1 MMRTKLISELRP
13 RRELASSIIRGK
25 MMTGNVA
32 AAWAARLAEV
42 DYIPA
47 YPITPQTEIIEVL
60 SHWIALGEMKARLT
74 ILDSEHSMLTAAG
87 TGSLAG
93 ARVFTAT
100 SSQGLLYG
108 FEMLYNIAGWRAPII
123 LVNVSRAVAAPI
135 TLEPDHNDFLST
147 RDTGFILLQAETCQE
162 VLDLILLAY
171 RVSEDRRV
179 LLPSIVNLDG
189 FHLSFTREPVKTPS
203 IEEVRSFL
211 PRYAPPY
218 PFRASTPSTKGTPVL
233 RPPLYSFFKYQMYL
247 SSLNAVK
254 VFKEACDEFEAYFA
268 RRYDVVEKY
277 MLDDAEYV
285 LVMMGS
291 FASIG
296 KKAVKIMR
304 EEGFSVGLLKLRMI
318 RPFPRQDVRRAL
330 EGKRAVAVIDQNIA
344 PGLGG
349 ILYPEICSVLYNVVN
364 KPKIILPVIGGVGGK
379 TISIDEIRYVVELM
393 KKYEIGGEPE
403 PVLLFREDELREVK
417 SLLRIGVGE

>member
-13 RRELASSIIRGK
+13 RREIASVVTRAK
-25 MMTGNVA
+25 MMTGNLA

-42 DYIPA
+42 DYVPA
-47 YPITPQTEIIEVL
+47 YPITPQTEIIETI
-60 SHWIALGEMKARLT
+60 SQWIALGEMKAKLI
-74 ILDSEHSMLTAAG
+74 ILDSEHSMLAAAG
-87 TGSLAG
+87 TSSLTG

-108 FEMLYNIAGWRAPII
+108 FEMLYNIAGWRAPIV

-162 VLDLILLAY
+162 ILDLILLAY
-171 RVSEDRRV
+171 KVSEDHRV

-189 FHLSFTREPVKTPS
+189 FHLSFTREPVKVPE
-203 IEEVRSFL
+203 IDEVRSFL
-211 PRYAPPY
+211 PRYNPPY
-218 PFRASTPSTKGTPVL
+218 PFRASKPSAKGVAVL
-233 RPPLYSFFKYQMYL
+233 RPPLYSFFKYQMHF
-247 SSLNAVK
+247 SSLNALK

-277 MLDDAEYV
+277 MADDAEYV
-285 LVMMGS
+285 LVMTGS
-291 FASIG
+291 FTSIG

-304 EEGFSVGLLKLRMI
+304 EEGLSVGLLKLRMI
-318 RPFPRQDVRRAL
+318 RPFPRQDVRKTL
-330 EGKRAVAVIDQNIA
+330 EGKKAVAVIDQTIS

-349 ILYPEICSVLYNVVN
+349 ILYPEICSTLYNAEK
-364 KPKIILPVIGGVGGK
+364 KPKTILPVIGGLGGK
-379 TISIDEIRYVVELM
+379 TISLDEIRYVVELM
-393 KKYEIGGEPE
+393 KKHEEGGEAE
-403 PVLLFREDELREVK
+403 PVLLFREDELREVN
-417 SLLRIGVGE
+417 SLLKMGVGG